1 MCTFSITSAVLF
13 LLSFLFRNTYVWLS
27 NLFMGI
33 GASCLASV
41 MFAIVTSFP
50 DQYRKLKE
58 DTDEKRAIIHSR
70 WEAIDGARLSFE
82 HYLEAGNYERALGYI
97 GYMDEKCGALCSQL
111 ENAQGYQHMMQ
122 KDKSIEIYR
131 SEFKAAEQ
139 QYNAL
144 YKEIRAAQNP
154 FADDNPRR
162 EEFIHRMTEV
172 IARFY
177 KNYDNLYGIQMKGA
191 AEIER
196 IKFKNRY

>member
-1 MCTFSITSAVLF
+1 
-13 LLSFLFRNTYVWLS
+13 
-27 NLFMGI
+27 
-33 GASCLASV
+33 
-41 MFAIVTSFP
+41 
-50 DQYRKLKE
+50 
-58 DTDEKRAIIHSR
+58 
-70 WEAIDGARLSFE
+70 
-82 HYLEAGNYERALGYI
+82 
-97 GYMDEKCGALCSQL
+97 
-111 ENAQGYQHMMQ
+111 MMQ

-144 YKEIRAAQNP
+144 YKEIRAEQNP

-177 KNYDNLYGIQMKGA
+177 KNYDNLYGIQMKEA